1 MKKAKVALRRTASFL
16 NNPFS
21 SSKMDLTKSFSAINL
36 SDETRSRSK
45 KRVPCPIN
53 DTDYDKIKL
62 IGRGDVGKVYLVKQ
76 KSNGKHYAM
85 KVLSKADMI
94 KRNKIKR
101 VLAEQEILINVK
113 HPFVVSLYHTFQSQ
127 DNLYFV
133 TEFCQ
138 GGEFFRALQTSPWKC
153 LSEPDA
159 RFYAAEV
166 ICALEFLHLMGF
178 IYRDLKPESK
188 AWILIIRHIITW

>member
-1 MKKAKVALRRTASFL
+1 MNSKLRRTASFL
-16 NNPFS
+16 QNPFS
-21 SSKMDLTKSFSAINL
+21 RMNLSKSVSAINL
-36 SDETRSRSK
+36 SDAPSKSTRSK
-45 KRVPCPIN
+45 KKVPCPIN

-62 IGRGDVGKVYLVKQ
+62 IGRGDVGKVYLVKL
-76 KSNGKHYAM
+76 KSNGKYYAM

-113 HPFVVSLYHTFQSQ
+113 HPFVVSLYHTFQSKT
-127 DNLYFV
+127 NLYFV

-153 LSEPDA
+153 VSEPDA

-166 ICALEFLHLMGF
+166 VCALEFLHLMGF
-178 IYRDLKPESK
+178 IYRDLKPESTK
-188 AWILIIRHIITW
+188 